1 MTLDAICKI
10 SFGVEMGSLA
20 PSLPT
25 IPFAKAFET
34 TNEIVTARFVD
45 PLWKLKRFLNVS
57 SEATVVQSAKEIDD
71 FVYNVI
77 CTRRIELKE
86 LQQSQNGDHL
96 AHSKVAH
103 SKVHYLCD
111 IEIFTFLSTSSIHL
125 SRLIFL

>member
-1 MTLDAICKI
+1 MRMTLDAICKI

-25 IPFAKAFET
+25 IPFAKAFKT
-34 TNEIVTARFVD
+34 TKEIVTTRFVD
-45 PLWKLKRFLNVS
+45 PLWKLKQFLNVS

-77 CTRRIELKE
+77 RTRRSELKE

-96 AHSKVAH
+96 AHSKV
-103 SKVHYLCD
+103 HYLCN
-111 IEIFTFLSTSSIHL
+111 IEISTFLFA
-125 SRLIFL
+125 SRIRSP